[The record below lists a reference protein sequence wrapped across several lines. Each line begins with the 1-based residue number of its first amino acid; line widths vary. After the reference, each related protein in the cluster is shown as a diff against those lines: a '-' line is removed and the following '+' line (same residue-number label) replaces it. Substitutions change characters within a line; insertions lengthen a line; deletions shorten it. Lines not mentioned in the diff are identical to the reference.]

1 MDYYYWTVIG
11 LLIGVLILIG
21 FVIIDKL
28 NELVSVRK
36 EQTDLLYVL
45 QADLCTLIEISRQE
59 KSDK

>member
-1 MDYYYWTVIG
+1 MDYYYWTVIV